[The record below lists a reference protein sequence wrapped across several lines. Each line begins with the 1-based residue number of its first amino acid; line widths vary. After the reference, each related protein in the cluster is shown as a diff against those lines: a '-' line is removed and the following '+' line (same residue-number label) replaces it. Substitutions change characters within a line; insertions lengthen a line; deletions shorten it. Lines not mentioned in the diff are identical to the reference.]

1 MSTTRITTPTGELV
15 GSYTPDTPEW
25 QAARAG
31 SITATRIAAVLGLSP
46 WESPFSLWHKL
57 AGTVSDTV
65 EVTPEMEWGVRL
77 EPAVIQKFCDVHPEW
92 TFVAAGT
99 WRHRERGW
107 QRATPEGLL
116 IPPCDCGYHQ
126 ALGCC
131 DLDDCGPCCV
141 DCPTCP
147 LNRRRATALFEA
159 KTSPYGDGW
168 GPSGSD
174 EIPIYYR
181 AQVLWQLDTVGLDV
195 CHVAV
200 LIGGCDYR
208 EYEIPAEPDEAAYM
222 RDRARAFLDS
232 IAAGERPAIDGH
244 EQTYRVVKQL
254 PDGVEDDS
262 VDVGPLLADRYR
274 TAGEVAKVAA
284 AELTEARSLL
294 LDRMG
299 NSLRAEA
306 LGEPVAYRTTHP
318 DGTTRALQPARGR
331 TRSA

>member
-1 MSTTRITTPTGELV
+1 VTATRIVTPTGELV
-15 GSYTPDTPEW
+15 GTYTPGTPEW

-46 WESPFSLWHKL
+46 WDSPFSLWHKL
-57 AGTVSDTV
+57 AGTVSDAV
-65 EVTPEMEWGVRL
+65 DQSPEMEWGIRL
-77 EPAVIQKFCDVHPEW
+77 EPVVRAKFADEHPEF
-92 TFVAAGT
+92 TMVAAGT
-99 WRHRERGW
+99 FRHAARTW
-107 QRATPEGLL
+107 QRCTPDGLL
-116 IPPCDCGYHQ
+116 VPPCDCGYHQ
-126 ALGCC
+126 AVGCC
-131 DLDDCGPCCV
+131 DADCAPCCPT
-141 DCPTCP
+141 CPTCP

-159 KTSPYGDGW
+159 KTSPYGEGW
-168 GPSGSD
+168 GPAGSD

-181 AQVLWQLDTVGLDV
+181 AQVLWQLDTVGLDM

-208 EYEIPAEPDEAAYM
+208 EFEIPAEPDEAAYM

-232 IAAGERPAIDGH
+232 IDAGKRPAIDGH

-274 TAGEVAKVAA
+274 TAGEVAKAAA
-284 AELTEARSLL
+284 AELSEARSLL

-306 LGEPVAYRTTHP
+306 LGERIAYRTTHP

-331 TRSA
+331 NRSA